1 MQKYMKDKS
10 DIVKDI
16 LISEELYST
25 WRVTEIPIDIEN
37 SMLGREMN
45 TLIPIISGSETVAP
59 YCDVSLRILM
69 RIADILMFSHVYRAY
84 DIVSGDDVVDDLFEF
99 QKSIYKE
106 KLKQE
111 ANYWIDIP
119 NNFHQQILDETLS
132 QELKVQHY
140 NFT

>member
-1 MQKYMKDKS
+1 MRNKL
-10 DIVKDI
+10 DIVKEI

-25 WRVTEIPIDIEN
+25 WRVTKIPIDIEN

-69 RIADILMFSHVYRAY
+69 RIADILMFSHVYKAY
-84 DIVSGDDVVDDLFEF
+84 EIGSGDEIVDELTEF
-99 QKSIYKE
+99 QENIYKE

-111 ANYWIDIP
+111 ANYWIDVP
-119 NNFHQQILDETLS
+119 SNFHQQILDESLS
-132 QELKVQHY
+132 QELKVQHF

>member
-1 MQKYMKDKS
+1 MRDKA

-25 WRVTEIPIDIEN
+25 WRVTKIPIDIEN

-45 TLIPIISGSETVAP
+45 TLIPCISGSETIAP
-59 YCDVSLRILM
+59 YCDVSLRIMM
-69 RIADILMFSHVYRAY
+69 RIADILMFSHVYKAY
-84 DIVSGDDVVDDLFEF
+84 DIGSGAEEIIEELEEF
-99 QKSIYKE
+99 QTNIYKD

-111 ANYWIDIP
+111 ANYWIDVP
-119 NNFHQQILDETLS
+119 NNFHQQILDDSLS
-132 QELKVQHY
+132 QELKVQHF